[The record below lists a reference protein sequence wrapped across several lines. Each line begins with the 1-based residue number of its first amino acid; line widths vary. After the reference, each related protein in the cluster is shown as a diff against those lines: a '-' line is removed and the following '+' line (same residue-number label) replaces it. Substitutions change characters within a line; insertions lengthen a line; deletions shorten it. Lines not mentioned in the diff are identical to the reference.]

1 MTPVN
6 RLIVIIAGKIAGEV
20 TRSENGRISFK
31 YTDAYSGTPLSVSM
45 PISNRL
51 YSGKIPPLCIWP
63 VTVSKR
69 STNTSVC
76 VWPMP
81 ADCLAQMSNTSC
93 LKTSQRLS

>member
-31 YTDAYSGTPLSVSM
+31 YTDAYNGTPLSVSM

-51 YSGKIPPLCIWP
+51 YADKIVRPYVYGRLPSPSAQRIHLHAFGP
-63 VTVSKR
+63 
-69 STNTSVC
+69 
-76 VWPMP
+76 
-81 ADCLAQMSNTSC
+81 CLRTALRRCRIQAV
-93 LKTSQRLS
+93 